1 MNFVVFLVK
10 NIEYAIPTENI
21 NEIVNVVYPQ
31 HLTKDSFV
39 DCLINYH
46 GELVPTIEAS
56 KLFDSF
62 HGDYTPDSML
72 VITNIDDFK
81 FSLLTDSIDSIVE
94 ADNIKIADTSNN
106 YISKNIILKEKIIP
120 ILDIP
125 QIAKKILTD
134 KNWSFS

>member
-46 GELVPTIEAS
+46 SKLIPTIEAC

-72 VITNIDDFK
+72 VIINIDDFK
-81 FSLLTDSIDSIVE
+81 FSLLTDNIDSIIE
-94 ADNIKIADTSNN
+94 LENIKVTDFNNN
-106 YISKNIILKEKIIP
+106 YISKNITLKEKIIP
-120 ILDIP
+120 ILDIHK
-125 QIAKKILTD
+125 IAKKILSD
-134 KNWSFS
+134 KNWSNL

>member
-1 MNFVVFLVK
+1 MSLVVFLVK
-10 NIEYAIPTENI
+10 DMQYAIPTENI

-31 HLTKDSFV
+31 HLIQNSFV

-46 GELVPTIEAS
+46 GELLPTIETC

-72 VITNIDDFK
+72 VITNIDGFK
-81 FSLLTDSIDSIVE
+81 FSLLTDNIDSIIE
-94 ADNIKIADTSNN
+94 KKDIKITDINST

-120 ILDIP
+120 VLDI
-125 QIAKKILTD
+125 KKIVEKILSD
-134 KNWSFS
+134 KNWSAL